1 MSTKL
6 FSRLTRLARSF
17 ILLRSGNWKD
27 CGGRKRADST
37 TDATR
42 CYRQCDITVST
53 TANSVQSGL
62 PRSWCRPW
70 LKHCRTGQVAGA
82 FLEKEGIPF
91 LGLELDPGI
100 VKEARLAGQ
109 PVFCADSSDQG
120 VLENAGLEGADMLI
134 VTHSDL
140 SSALQTL
147 RIVKSIR
154 PDLKTIVRTTNDRLA
169 NQLRDAGA
177 TEVIPEALE
186 TGLLIASHLLLT
198 LKVPDRKVARYLADQ
213 RRKRYPMLREIFR
226 SDLDTLLDTDFDVE
240 VLHSIRIL
248 DGDPAAGKTI
258 AETLGEQQQVLASAL
273 VRDGVRLRKPPLDTV
288 LKPGDVLVV
297 LGPQNEI
304 VALQLRMTSADEA
317 RTL

>member
-27 CGGRKRADST
+27 CGGRKRANST

-42 CYRQCDITVST
+42 YYRQCGITVST

-62 PRSWCRPW
+62 PHSWRRPW

-109 PVFCADSSDQG
+109 PVFCADSSDQS
-120 VLENAGLEGADMLI
+120 VLENAGLEGADMLV
-134 VTHSDL
+134 VTHSDI

-154 PDLKTIVRTTNDRLA
+154 PDLKTIVQTTNDRLA

-198 LKVPDRKVARYLADQ
+198 LKVPGRKVARYLLISGENATRCSGKFSAVTWTPCSTPISMSKYFTQ
-213 RRKRYPMLREIFR
+213 YEYSMEI
-226 SDLDTLLDTDFDVE
+226 
-240 VLHSIRIL
+240 
-248 DGDPAAGKTI
+248 P
-258 AETLGEQQQVLASAL
+258 QQV
-273 VRDGVRLRKPPLDTV
+273 RL
-288 LKPGDVLVV
+288 
-297 LGPQNEI
+297 
-304 VALQLRMTSADEA
+304 LRRLWANSNKFSHRRWYGMVCG
-317 RTL
+317 